1 MLFGL
6 NRACFF
12 ILKFVPS
19 YGERYSSLPFCTK
32 LSGSFFPHILRT
44 YVNIRPSSPPIK
56 EDKRLRRLK
65 DEYSFFCC
73 FYGST
78 KLVITEITNHLVILL
93 MTRYYISSRRRM
105 ATTCIVNL
113 LHREVIAPCFL
124 TRDIL
129 VILDRFIFQD

>member
-1 MLFGL
+1 MLFLLFLLSVLTLFLLLLVLSDMLLLLLPRLLLLFGL

-19 YGERYSSLPFCTK
+19 YRERYSSLPFCTK

-56 EDKRLRRLK
+56 EDKRLRELK
-65 DEYSFFCC
+65 EEYSFCCC

-78 KLVITEITNHLVILL
+78 KLVITEITNHLVIL
-93 MTRYYISSRRRM
+93 
-105 ATTCIVNL
+105 CDKV
-113 LHREVIAPCFL
+113 LHFK
-124 TRDIL
+124 
-129 VILDRFIFQD
+129 